1 MIILRINNFAR
12 LGPLTHLP
20 AGVVGQ
26 VKDRLTFPNPAYLEA
41 QKRGFPTWNIPQQI
55 QGYRVETD
63 VLIIPRGFTRQ
74 LIGILKNAGV
84 RYCLDDR
91 RRTQAPVDFTF
102 LGELHDF
109 QLEAVSAMAARALT
123 TVYGG

>member
-1 MIILRINNFAR
+1 MRILIDTHTNLYPLSRLPGGGVVDRIKARLTVPRGATAQLVGILR
-12 LGPLTHLP
+12 G
-20 AGVVGQ
+20 
-26 VKDRLTFPNPAYLEA
+26 
-41 QKRGFPTWNIPQQI
+41 
-55 QGYRVETD
+55 
-63 VLIIPRGFTRQ
+63 
-74 LIGILKNAGV
+74 AGV

-109 QLEAVSAMAARALT
+109 QLEAVSVMATRART